1 MSAARRR
8 RTKGPTPKAR
18 PAQAA
23 PNGTTPS
30 RRRGNKKKPQVGF
43 WGDPGKLPPAVPDVR
58 ITPEPAV
65 VPHSLGPPP
74 LPGHE
79 TIAEHY
85 FTAIYDRAVNVSGA
99 LAAAAGLIQPE
110 ELAEE
115 LGD

>member
-8 RTKGPTPKAR
+8 RKGGQSHAGR
-18 PAQAA
+18 RA
-23 PNGTTPS
+23 P
-30 RRRGNKKKPQVGF
+30 KKKPQMGF
-43 WGDPGKLPPAVPDVR
+43 WGDASKLPEAKQDVR
-58 ITPEPAV
+58 ITTEAAV

-85 FTAIYDRAVNVSGA
+85 FTAIYDKAVTLSGA
-99 LAAAAGLIQPE
+99 LAAAAGLIEPDD
-110 ELAEE
+110 LVEE

>member
-8 RTKGPTPKAR
+8 RNKGPR
-18 PAQAA
+18 QAA
-23 PNGTTPS
+23 PAPQAGS
-30 RRRGNKKKPQVGF
+30 RRRGSKKKPQVGF
-43 WGDPGKLPPAVPDVR
+43 WGDAGKLPPAVSDVR

-85 FTAIYDRAVNVSGA
+85 FTAIYDRAVMLSGA
-99 LAAAAGLIQPE
+99 LAAAAGLIEPE
-110 ELAEE
+110 ELAEN
-115 LGD
+115 LGE

>member
-8 RTKGPTPKAR
+8 RKGSGGGRNTNP
-18 PAQAA
+18 
-23 PNGTTPS
+23 GG
-30 RRRGNKKKPQVGF
+30 RRSPNKKKPQVGF
-43 WGDPGKLPPAVPDVR
+43 WGDAAKLPAPKQDVR
-58 ITPEPAV
+58 ITTEPAV

-85 FTAIYDRAVNVSGA
+85 FTAIYDKAVTLSGA
-99 LAAAAGLIQPE
+99 LAAAAGLIDPGD
-110 ELAEE
+110 LVEE